1 MQRVKRLDE
10 KGFSF
15 LTSLFDLLVLM
26 TMLPLIVLF
35 YGFAVSFTADL
46 DPHQLEWQLFTSDLQ
61 GYLNNSDSLEIITE
75 GSGVRIVQMGEEYDI
90 EMYTDM
96 IRKQK
101 GRKGHEVMLTRIRSC
116 SFSLEGDHLKI
127 KTEFSTGTLEEAE
140 YVFTRPKK

>member
-1 MQRVKRLDE
+1 DGGSPVCRLRGFQRSAGTAMQRVKRLDE

-35 YGFAVSFTADL
+35 YGFAVSFTEDL
-46 DPHQLEWQLFTSDLQ
+46 DPHRLEWQLFTSDLQ
-61 GYLNNSDSLEIITE
+61 GYLNSSDSLEIINE
-75 GSGVRIVQMGEEYDI
+75 GSGVRIVQMGEEYEI

-101 GRKGHEVMLTRIRSC
+101 ER
-116 SFSLEGDHLKI
+116 
-127 KTEFSTGTLEEAE
+127 
-140 YVFTRPKK
+140 

>member
-35 YGFAVSFTADL
+35 YGFAVSFTEDL
-46 DPHQLEWQLFTSDLQ
+46 DPHQLEWQLFASDLQ
-61 GYLNNSDSLEIITE
+61 GYLNNSESLEIIND
-75 GSGVRIVQMGEEYDI
+75 GSGVRIVQMEEEYDI

-101 GRKGHEVMLTRIRSC
+101 DRKGHEVMLTRIRSC
-116 SFSLEGDHLKI
+116 SFSLEGDNLKI
-127 KTEFSTGTLEEAE
+127 KTEFSTGTLKEAE
-140 YVFTRPKK
+140 YVFTRP

>member
-35 YGFAVSFTADL
+35 YGFAVSFTEDL
-46 DPHQLEWQLFTSDLQ
+46 DPHRLEWQLFTSDLQ
-61 GYLNNSDSLEIITE
+61 GYLNRSDSLEIINE
-75 GSGVRIVQMGEEYDI
+75 GSGVRIVQMGEEYEI

-101 GRKGHEVMLTRIRSC
+101 ERKGHEVMLTRIRHC
-116 SFSLEGDHLKI
+116 SFSLEGDNLKI
-127 KTEFSTGTLEEAE
+127 KVEFSTGTLEEAE
-140 YVFTRPKK
+140 YVFTRP